1 MMWIMTVRQPPVV
14 QATVLQ
20 IPVRAVIFDWG
31 GTLTPWHMVDH
42 VALWREVCALYFA
55 GSTRNGTRRPFM
67 PPSGSCGWRRNVT
80 AEPGD

>member
-1 MMWIMTVRQPPVV
+1 
-14 QATVLQ
+14 
-20 IPVRAVIFDWG
+20 
-31 GTLTPWHMVDH
+31 MVDH